1 MPKQQPPKE
10 NPLLSKNIPKPPAI
24 STDQPV
30 TKKEQNTVPSSTL
43 QQDSKT
49 VLDSNVQQSE
59 NTAKLQDTVKQQS
72 EKAVQSSNTA
82 KREKITFYLEPEQAN
97 KLYDFMEAFRKRTGI
112 KINQQDLLRRIIDV
126 ITIDAVLP

>member
-1 MPKQQPPKE
+1 
-10 NPLLSKNIPKPPAI
+10 LLSKNIPKPPAI

-30 TKKEQNTVPSSTL
+30 TKKKQNTVPSSTL

-59 NTAKLQDTVKQQS
+59 NTAKLQDTGKQQS

-126 ITIDAVLP
+126 MTIDAVLP